1 MQCVA
6 VCCSVLRCVAV
17 CCSDTYLLQWNSLGR
32 HCLSAARSFCLSPLH
47 SLSHT
52 HTLSP
57 SLPPSLPPSS
67 SLSLFSLSF
76 LSLSLPLSPSTSL
89 SLPLSL
95 SHKNSLLNPPSP
107 PLLLTVIEFD
117 LSKPKKPLIGVA
129 PRNPLYI
136 PTAPGQADALK
147 IPLIKRSAK
156 GKVYIEV
163 CDLYT
168 YM

>member
-32 HCLSAARSFCLSPLH
+32 HCLSAARSGCLSPLH
-47 SLSHT
+47 SLSHP
-52 HTLSP
+52 L
-57 SLPPSLPPSS
+57 SLPPSC

-76 LSLSLPLSPSTSL
+76 LSLSLPLSPSPSL